1 MNDLDALL
9 QAFEQQ
15 NYALAAQ
22 LALPLAESGDV
33 TAQEIMG
40 NIYQL
45 GLCGEWDY
53 TKAGEWYE
61 KAIAAGSGLAANN
74 LATIYSMGDRFVAVD
89 RAKAKALR
97 IRARE
102 LGFIHAPIEPE

>member
-15 NYALAAQ
+15 NYVRAAQ
-22 LALPLAESGDV
+22 LALPLAAAGDV

-45 GLCGEWDY
+45 GLCGEW
-53 TKAGEWYE
+53 E
-61 KAIAAGSGLAANN
+61 SGQGNWDSSMRRSN
-74 LATIYSMGDRFVAVD
+74 LHDQFRQ
-89 RAKAKALR
+89 
-97 IRARE
+97 
-102 LGFIHAPIEPE
+102 